1 MTTSRILLDCDPGID
16 DAFALIYLAALHHAG
31 EIELVGVTTTA
42 GNIDVDTT
50 ARNAAFILSECG
62 LGEIPVAPGH
72 PVPLEVPLV
81 TTPETHGPAGLGY
94 VTAPDWNS
102 DYNWRDLW
110 NNAAE
115 QDAQLIVTGPLT
127 NAALAGVSKFSQV
140 TVMGGAVNYR
150 GNTTPTAEWNFW
162 VDPHAAKQVF
172 GDLRESNSQATLCS
186 LEVTEQFLIAPP
198 RLERLIA
205 ELGEHP
211 VARHLPEIL
220 RFYFEFHQ
228 EQGEGYQAQI
238 HDLLTC
244 IIALGKVDFLKR
256 TTTVD
261 VEAESQLLR
270 GTSVADLRGHWDALA
285 NAHVVTAV
293 DIVGAH
299 AELTRAAGIL
309 ARRV

>member
-1 MTTSRILLDCDPGID
+1 MTTPRILLDCDPGID

-115 QDAQLIVTGPLT
+115 QGAQLIVTGPLT

-270 GTSVADLRGHWDALA
+270 GTSVADLRGHWDAQA

>member
-1 MTTSRILLDCDPGID
+1 MTTPRILLDCDPGID

-270 GTSVADLRGHWDALA
+270 GTSVADLRGHWDAQA

>member
-1 MTTSRILLDCDPGID
+1 MTTPRILLDCDPGID

-238 HDLLTC
+238 HDLITC

-270 GTSVADLRGHWDALA
+270 GTSVADLRGHWDAQA